1 MVTFVWVGETF
12 QGVGKGI
19 TSISLVT
26 SDISCIYRFFSG
38 NFNRNKTV
46 KQILCSELVAK
57 RLRFIPKEHY
67 GNCCMRVE
75 IYGIPLA
82 AGKKQHTFIMIEE
95 RQRLRYKPY

>member
-1 MVTFVWVGETF
+1 MF
-12 QGVGKGI
+12 
-19 TSISLVT
+19 
-26 SDISCIYRFFSG
+26 DISCFLHLQVFPG
-38 NFNRNKTV
+38 NLNRNKTV

-82 AGKKQHTFIMIEE
+82 AGKKQHKFIMIKGLPSDGAFSKS
-95 RQRLRYKPY
+95 RTSK